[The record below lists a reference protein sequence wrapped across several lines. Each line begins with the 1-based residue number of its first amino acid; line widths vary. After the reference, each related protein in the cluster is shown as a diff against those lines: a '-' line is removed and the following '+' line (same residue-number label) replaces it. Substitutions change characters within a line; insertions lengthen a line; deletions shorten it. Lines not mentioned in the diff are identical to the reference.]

1 MVEIINVTLAF
12 LGLLFI
18 CGLALDFARH
28 ASRFLDR

>member
-1 MVEIINVTLAF
+1 MVEIISVTVAF

-28 ASRFLDR
+28 AKRFLDR